1 MSEKANRLLERRN
14 RFIPRGVFNVTSF
27 FAQSAR
33 GGIIIDVDGRELI
46 DFSGGIGVVNV
57 GHSHPGVVEAVCR
70 QAQRFT
76 HTCFHVV
83 MYQEY
88 IDLAEKLTTLTP
100 GDFPKMAA
108 LFNSGA
114 EAVENAIK
122 SARHYTGK
130 QAVISFDCGFH
141 GRTLLAMT
149 LTGKV
154 KPYKFG
160 FGPFA
165 PEVYHMPYAYCYR
178 CPLNLSYPECDVAC
192 ARKLE
197 DFFIK
202 NIAAEEV
209 ACLIVE
215 PVAGEGGFITPPK
228 EYFSIL
234 KNICQKHGIIF
245 IADEI
250 QTGFGRTGKI
260 FAMEHFNVEPDLVT
274 AAKSM
279 GGGLPISAL
288 IGRTEIMDHPQIGGM
303 GGTYGGNPVS
313 CAASLAVIK
322 AFEEEDI
329 LGKAAELGRK
339 MKTGFD
345 ELARRFAC
353 VGEVRGLG
361 PMLAMEIVKDRATKI
376 PDQELTRK
384 IIGHAHEKGLITMAC
399 GNYGNVIR
407 TLAPLVMD
415 EQTLDKGLEIMGQAF
430 IQAGAT

>member
-1 MSEKANRLLERRN
+1 MTEKSTRLLERRKK
-14 RFIPRGVFNVTSF
+14 FIPRGVFNVTSF

-33 GGIIIDVDGRELI
+33 GGIITDLEGRELI
-46 DFSGGIGVVNV
+46 DFAGGIGVVNT
-57 GHSHPGVVEAVCR
+57 GHSHPGVVEAVCS
-70 QAQRFT
+70 QARRFT

-88 IDLAEKLTTLTP
+88 IDLAEKLTRLTP
-100 GDFPKMAA
+100 GKFPKMAA

-114 EAVENAIK
+114 EAVENAVK
-122 SARHYTGK
+122 SARHYTGRN
-130 QAVISFDCGFH
+130 AVISFDCGFH

-154 KPYKFG
+154 KPYKLG

-178 CPLNLSYPECDVAC
+178 CPINLTYPECEVAC

-202 NIAAEEV
+202 NVAADEI

-215 PVAGEGGFITPPK
+215 PVTGEGGFIVPPK
-228 EYFSIL
+228 DYFGIL
-234 KNICQKHGIIF
+234 KDICQKYGIIF

-250 QTGFGRTGKI
+250 QTGFGRTGKM
-260 FAMEHFNVEPDLVT
+260 FAMEHFGVEPDLLT

-288 IGRTEIMDHPQIGGM
+288 IGRSEILDHPQVGGM
-303 GGTYGGNPVS
+303 GGTYGGNPIS

-329 LGKAAELGRK
+329 LGKGQNLGRK
-339 MKTGFD
+339 MKQSFE
-345 ELARRFAC
+345 ELSQRFAC
-353 VGEVRGLG
+353 IGDVRGLG
-361 PMLAMEIVKDRATKI
+361 PMLAMEIVRDRKTKV
-376 PDQELTRK
+376 PDQDLTRK
-384 IIGHAHEKGLITMAC
+384 IIGHAHENGLITMAC

-415 EQTLDKGLEIMGQAF
+415 SETLEKGLEIMEQAF
-430 IQAGAT
+430 VLAGAN

>member
-1 MSEKANRLLERRN
+1 
-14 RFIPRGVFNVTSF
+14 
-27 FAQSAR
+27 
-33 GGIIIDVDGRELI
+33 
-46 DFSGGIGVVNV
+46 
-57 GHSHPGVVEAVCR
+57 
-70 QAQRFT
+70 
-76 HTCFHVV
+76 
-83 MYQEY
+83 
-88 IDLAEKLTTLTP
+88 
-100 GDFPKMAA
+100 
-108 LFNSGA
+108 
-114 EAVENAIK
+114 
-122 SARHYTGK
+122 
-130 QAVISFDCGFH
+130 
-141 GRTLLAMT
+141 
-149 LTGKV
+149 
-154 KPYKFG
+154 
-160 FGPFA
+160 
-165 PEVYHMPYAYCYR
+165 
-178 CPLNLSYPECDVAC
+178 VAC
-192 ARKLE
+192 ARSLE

-260 FAMEHFNVEPDLVT
+260 FAMEHFDVEPDLVT

-288 IGRTEIMDHPQIGGM
+288 IGRTEIMDHPQVGGM

-329 LGKAAELGRK
+329 LDKAADLGRK

-345 ELARRFAC
+345 SLARSFAC

-384 IIGHAHEKGLITMAC
+384 IIYHAHEKGLITMAC

-430 IQAGAT
+430 TLAGAK